1 MELVI
6 EGHPA
11 LTRISEPWTDQADRE
26 LLVKEMLRIMFA
38 TNGIG
43 LAAPQ
48 VGINSRMFVM
58 GNRTAVYACFNPR
71 IIESSEE
78 QAIGPEGCLSFPGL
92 FLNVKRPT
100 SIKVEYEDVKNHT
113 QTREFTGIM
122 ARCFQHELD
131 HLDGVCFTERSSKM
145 GLRLARERQRKFL
158 KKNINA

>member
-11 LTRISEPWTDQADRE
+11 LTRISEPWTDQGDRE

>member
-1 MELVI
+1 M
-6 EGHPA
+6 
-11 LTRISEPWTDQADRE
+11 TRISEPWTDQADRE

>member
-11 LTRISEPWTDQADRE
+11 LTRTSEPWTDQGDRE

-58 GNRTAVYACFNPR
+58 GNKTAVYACFNPR

-78 QAIGPEGCLSFPGL
+78 QELGPEGCLSFPGL
-92 FLNVKRPT
+92 FLNIKRPQRIT
-100 SIKVEYEDVKNHT
+100 VEYEDVKNHT
-113 QTREFTGIM
+113 QTKEFTGIM

-131 HLDGVCFTERSSKM
+131 HLDGVCFTERASRL
-145 GLRLARERQRKFL
+145 GLSLARNRQRKFL
-158 KKNINA
+158 KKSLNA